1 MLECGEEVPL
11 KFTGRLLLTQNSVV
25 RQVKCEGK
33 IRTFSDTQVLKENIR
48 RREDMRFRKRCF
60 QPVVKGRNCKE
71 GEQPKEAER
80 ALGCTWRALGQDGE
94 KYVKENGTDK
104 LFFCLFGQKS

>member
-1 MLECGEEVPL
+1 MNMPMVRML
-11 KFTGRLLLTQNSVV
+11 TGR
-25 RQVKCEGK
+25 
-33 IRTFSDTQVLKENIR
+33 D
-48 RREDMRFRKRCF
+48 RETEI
-60 QPVVKGRNCKE
+60 QALEILAE

-104 LFFCLFGQKS
+104 LFFCLFGEKS